1 MYGQNEEEMCGQN
14 VPSAAAFVRK
24 VLVVSKLIWR
34 NGEAHSFI
42 PSLFIALYEPVRVM
56 QSAIKDRWRAL
67 TSIPQTPN
75 TPDKEIQKNNDI
87 KLNQISQN
95 KREWTN
101 ENKKEIGI
109 SRSLCLQVH

>member
-1 MYGQNEEEMCGQN
+1 MNQIVRMMENGKIKNKNKKRIKKRTRSEDNKSEEDVRTERKTICTDRTKKKMYGQN

-56 QSAIKDRWRAL
+56 
-67 TSIPQTPN
+67 
-75 TPDKEIQKNNDI
+75 
-87 KLNQISQN
+87 
-95 KREWTN
+95 
-101 ENKKEIGI
+101 
-109 SRSLCLQVH
+109 